1 MSFFYFFIIISRE
14 SFIQDKNGIRV
25 CSDLDREH
33 GLIDFGQMQLT
44 ESAKITEIIVNNA
57 GTSAVRLKRFVALNS
72 VSDFMLSDKHNVSTF
87 TGGQTKSK
95 VLKIPAGKSYTIS
108 ALFKPSGLGE
118 FKQPIVFEFEEEG
131 STTDTYHIARFL
143 TGQGTSEDVESILPT
158 HKYRHPKPVARVVD
172 PKVQVIGGVPPL
184 R

>member
-1 MSFFYFFIIISRE
+1 MIIIIIIIFFCSRE

-57 GTSAVRLKRFVALNS
+57 GTTAVKLKRFVALDT

-87 TGGQTKSK
+87 MRGQKPK
-95 VLKIPAGKSYTIS
+95 VLKILAGKSYTIS

-118 FKQPIVFEFEEEG
+118 FKQPVVFEFEEEG
-131 STTDTYHIARFL
+131 STTHTYHIARFL

-158 HKYRHPKPVARVVD
+158 NKYRHPKPVARVVD
-172 PKVQVIGGVPPL
+172 PKVQVIGGVPPP